1 MPGSYCPECRKGDRC
16 VPCMPGQSYCRPCR
30 NQKERE
36 RRANKRD
43 WTPSTITPNDSELSD
58 SESSQLETRT
68 RCDALY
74 VMCYDFDPCHT
85 MGLKIGRTCNVDA
98 RALELA
104 KGHAFRMHI
113 LATFPG
119 LGHLER
125 RVHAILA
132 ANRVT
137 TGRGIEWFC
146 TPLDT
151 VLHAIAVLTHT
162 NPL

>member
-1 MPGSYCPECRKGDRC
+1 M
-16 VPCMPGQSYCRPCR
+16 
-30 NQKERE
+30 
-36 RRANKRD
+36 
-43 WTPSTITPNDSELSD
+43 
-58 SESSQLETRT
+58 
-68 RCDALY
+68 
-74 VMCYDFDPCHT
+74 
-85 MGLKIGRTCNVDA
+85 DA
-98 RALELA
+98 RALQLA

-151 VLHAIAVLTHT
+151 VLHAIADLTQERT
-162 NPL
+162 NV